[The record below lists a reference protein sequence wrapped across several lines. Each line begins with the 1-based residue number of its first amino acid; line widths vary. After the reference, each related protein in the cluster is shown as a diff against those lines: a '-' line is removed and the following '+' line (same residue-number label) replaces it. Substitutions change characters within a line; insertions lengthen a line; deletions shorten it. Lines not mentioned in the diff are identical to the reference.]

1 MADYVPGCSSTMREI
16 LTKMGFCLDGSK
28 KLPMLPEAA
37 ATGPLL
43 KKLAVKRFR
52 ADYKEPEKVA

>member
-1 MADYVPGCSSTMREI
+1 MREI
-16 LTKMGFCLDGSK
+16 LTKKGFCLDGSK